1 MQRKVVI
8 IGSGP
13 AGLTAAIYTSRA
25 GLSPLVLEGP
35 APGGQLLTTTEVE
48 NFPGFENGVSGPELM
63 DAMRRQATRF
73 GAECRFS
80 SATAVDFASRP
91 FKVELDGSE
100 TVQADSVIIATGAT
114 ARYLGLP
121 SETAMRGHGVSACA
135 VCDGFFFRGKDVAVI
150 GGGDTALEEACYLTR
165 FANRVFLVHRR
176 DQLRA
181 SKAMQ
186 QRIMANPK
194 VSFVWNSVVDEV
206 ISDDE
211 GKSVAGLLLRDVK
224 SGSSS
229 VLAVQGMF
237 LGIGH
242 APATEI
248 FKGQIDLDDQGYIR
262 LSHHTSTSI
271 EGVFAC
277 GDVADSRYRQ
287 ATTAAGSGA
296 AAAIDCERWLADQGE

>member
-1 MQRKVVI
+1 MKRKVVI

-13 AGLTAAIYTSRA
+13 AGLTAAIYASRA

-35 APGGQLLTTTEVE
+35 SPGGQLLTTTDVE
-48 NFPGFENGVSGPELM
+48 NFPGFENGISGPDLM
-63 DAMRRQATRF
+63 DTLRRQATRF
-73 GAECRFS
+73 GAECVFS
-80 SATAVDFASRP
+80 TVTAVDFSDRP
-91 FKVELDGSE
+91 FKLQIDGGDWIES
-100 TVQADSVIIATGAT
+100 DSVIIATGAT

-121 SETAMRGHGVSACA
+121 AETKMRGKGVSACA
-135 VCDGFFFRGKDVAVI
+135 VCDAFFFRGRDVAVV

-165 FANRVFLVHRR
+165 FASKVYLIHRR
-176 DQLRA
+176 DELRA

-186 QRIMANPK
+186 KRIMSNEK
-194 VSFVWNSVVDEV
+194 VEILWDTVVDDV

-211 GKSVAGLLLRDVK
+211 DRSVTGLLIRNVK
-224 SGSSS
+224 TGETR
-229 VLAVQGMF
+229 VLPVQGMF

-242 APATEI
+242 APATAV
-248 FKGQIDLDDQGYIR
+248 FKGQIDIDEQGYIR
-262 LSHHTSTSI
+262 LDYHTYTSV

-296 AAAIDCERWLADQGE
+296 AAAIDCERWLSDHGE